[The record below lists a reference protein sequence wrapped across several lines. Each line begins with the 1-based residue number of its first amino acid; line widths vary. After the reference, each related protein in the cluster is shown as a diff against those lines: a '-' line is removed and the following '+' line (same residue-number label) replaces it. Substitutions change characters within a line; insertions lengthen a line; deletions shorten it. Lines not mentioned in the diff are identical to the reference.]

1 MADGE
6 LEARLTAIEIALA
19 HQQKAID
26 ELSEMMVKQGK
37 MLDILTQ
44 QYASFKQFL
53 EEQDVV
59 KPLSEEVPPP
69 HY

>member
-1 MADGE
+1 MLDSD
-6 LEARLTAIEIALA
+6 LEERLTAIEITLA

-26 ELSEMMVKQGK
+26 ELSEMTVKQGK
-37 MLDILTQ
+37 MLDVLL
-44 QYASFKQFL
+44 AQFEHL
-53 EEQDVV
+53 KNAIDEQDVV

>member
-1 MADGE
+1 MTDSD
-6 LEARLTAIEIALA
+6 LDARLTAIEIALA

-26 ELSEMMVKQGK
+26 ELSEMTVKQGK

-44 QYASFKQFL
+44 QYTSFKQFL
-53 EEQDVV
+53 EEQDIV

>member
-1 MADGE
+1 MTE
-6 LEARLTAIEIALA
+6 QNLEERLTAIEIMLS
-19 HQQKAID
+19 HQQKALD
-26 ELSEMMVKQGK
+26 ELSEMTIKQGK
-37 MLDILTQ
+37 IIDVLVQ
-44 QYASFKQFL
+44 QCSSFKQFL

>member
-1 MADGE
+1 MADSE

-44 QYASFKQFL
+44 QYTSFKQFL
-53 EEQDVV
+53 EEQDIV

>member
-1 MADGE
+1 MTDSD
-6 LEARLTAIEIALA
+6 LDARLTAIEIALA

-26 ELSEMMVKQGK
+26 ELSEMTVKQGK

-44 QYASFKQFL
+44 QCASFKQFL
-53 EEQDVV
+53 EEQDIV
-59 KPLSEEVPPP
+59 KPLSEETPPP

>member
-44 QYASFKQFL
+44 QYTSFKQFL
-53 EEQDVV
+53 EEQDIV

>member
-1 MADGE
+1 MTDSD
-6 LEARLTAIEIALA
+6 LDARLTAIEIALA

-26 ELSEMMVKQGK
+26 ELSEMTVEQGK

-44 QYASFKQFL
+44 QCANFKQFL
-53 EEQDVV
+53 EEQDIV
-59 KPLSEEVPPP
+59 KPLSEETPPP